1 MLRRPSRI
9 RARRSRRSPHR
20 TPASPSTNYY
30 REGPRDGPL
39 TLPSSR
45 EGPRDGPLTLPSAR
59 KRPGK
64 AGALLDDRPRSSRGG
79 DNHDE
84 LAARRRR
91 AQAREVRDG
100 GRAHDLL
107 ELLGQLAR
115 DDDLGVAEDLRDR
128 LEGGHDAVR

>member
-1 MLRRPSRI
+1 MLRRTSRI

-30 REGPRDGPL
+30 REGPRDGPSHS
-39 TLPSSR
+39 PISVR
-45 EGPRDGPLTLPSAR
+45 GPETGPLTLPNAR
-59 KRPGK
+59 KRPGE
-64 AGALLDDRPRSSRGG
+64 AVALLDTPSSRGG

>member
-1 MLRRPSRI
+1 MLRRTSRI

-45 EGPRDGPLTLPSAR
+45 EGPRHGPSHSPISVRGPETGPPHTPQRSEAPR
-59 KRPGK
+59 RSR
-64 AGALLDDRPRSSRGG
+64 GAPRYRSSRGG

-115 DDDLGVAEDLRDR
+115 DDDLGVAED
-128 LEGGHDAVR
+128 